1 MSPMN
6 EEEIYNLAR
15 QRVKARREFFS
26 NLAAYFIINAFL
38 VGIWYFTGNQGY
50 FWPGWVMGGWG
61 IGLALH
67 AVRVFAI
74 RPESDKSAVEKEAEK
89 IRKGQ

>member
-1 MSPMN
+1 MN
-6 EEEIYNLAR
+6 EEEIYALAR
-15 QRVKARREFFS
+15 HRLKVRREFFS
-26 NLAAYFIINAFL
+26 NLAAYVIVNAFL
-38 VGIWYFTGNQGY
+38 VGIWYFSPGNRGY

-61 IGLALH
+61 IGLTLH

-74 RPESDKSAVEKEAEK
+74 RPESDKAAVEKEAER

>member
-1 MSPMN
+1 MN
-6 EEEIYNLAR
+6 EEEIYALAR
-15 QRVKARREFFS
+15 QRVKARREFYS
-26 NLAAYFIINAFL
+26 NLAAYLVINAFL
-38 VGIWYFTGNQGY
+38 TGIWYFNSGIASY

-61 IGLALH
+61 IGLVLH

-74 RPESDKSAVEKEAEK
+74 RPESDKSAVEKEAER